1 MSRYLATF
9 TAILLSAGSALA
21 FADDRP
27 DHYQGKPAK
36 TLEQAVANFS
46 EYNQKLADILA
57 KKELS
62 AADMHQVHELT
73 YTLENALEKIRD
85 ELDDL
90 EDVLEEVHEASE
102 YANITKVQKYG
113 KVYLETARKVIK

>member
-1 MSRYLATF
+1 MIRSLSA
-9 TAILLSAGSALA
+9 AILAFSLA
-21 FADDRP
+21 ASSSVFADDRP
-27 DHYQGKPAK
+27 DHYQGKPAD

-46 EYNQKLADILA
+46 EYNKKLAQILA
-57 KKELS
+57 KKELV

-90 EDVLEEVHEASE
+90 EDVLEEVHQASE
-102 YANITKVQKYG
+102 SADIAKVKQYG
-113 KVYLETARKVIK
+113 QIYLDTSRKVIK

>member
-1 MSRYLATF
+1 MIRYLATF
-9 TAILLSAGSALA
+9 AAVVASTFCALA
-21 FADDRP
+21 FADERP
-27 DHYQGKPAK
+27 SHYQGQPAN

-46 EYNQKLADILA
+46 EYNNRLADILA
-57 KKELS
+57 KKELT

-85 ELDDL
+85 ELDEL

-102 YANITKVQKYG
+102 YADIKAVQKHG
-113 KVYLETARKVIK
+113 KAYLETARKVIP